1 MCISTL
7 FNLLVHENAWIQSL
21 ACYKRPFSSTF
32 ALLVVINVTIKLG
45 IPMSMGVLSQV
56 ILLLVEI
63 VCFEKSLIFTRGVML
78 HAVKHH

>member
-1 MCISTL
+1 MHLNFI

-21 ACYKRPFSSTF
+21 PGYKRPFSSTF
-32 ALLVVINVTIKLG
+32 ALLVVIIVTIKLG

-63 VCFEKSLIFTRGVML
+63 VQCLLREEPHLY
-78 HAVKHH
+78 